1 MGGEQAGVLLQVE
14 LEQGHG
20 PGGVWVAKL
29 LRALG
34 QKAAEQLSVRL
45 GE

>member
-1 MGGEQAGVLLQVE
+1 MGGEQAGVLLQME

-29 LRALG
+29 LRAFG
-34 QKAAEQLSVRL
+34 QKAPEQLSMRL